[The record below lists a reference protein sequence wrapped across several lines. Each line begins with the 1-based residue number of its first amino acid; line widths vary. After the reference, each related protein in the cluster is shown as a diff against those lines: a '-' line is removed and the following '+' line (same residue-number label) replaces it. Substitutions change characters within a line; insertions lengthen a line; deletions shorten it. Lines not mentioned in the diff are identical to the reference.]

1 MLVKNENEYCWSFDG
16 DAGSPQSSI
25 EEAID
30 DLRAKGKYL
39 LGTSGDAKQDFF
51 KVDLP
56 DGRDIVMVFGTEA
69 TGLTKYKQALLDG
82 MVKLPMDE
90 RKVDFLTLP
99 VVTSAVAYEL
109 YRQFN
114 YLD

>member
-1 MLVKNENEYCWSFDG
+1 MDDG
-16 DAGSPQSSI
+16 FSEVHYGTF
-25 EEAID
+25 EEAIG
-30 DLRAKGKYL
+30 DLHAKGKYL

-51 KVDLP
+51 KVNLP
-56 DGRDIVMVFGTEA
+56 ESRDIVMVFGTEA

>member
-1 MLVKNENEYCWSFDG
+1 
-16 DAGSPQSSI
+16 
-25 EEAID
+25 
-30 DLRAKGKYL
+30 
-39 LGTSGDAKQDFF
+39 
-51 KVDLP
+51 
-56 DGRDIVMVFGTEA
+56 MVFGTEA

-109 YRQFN
+109 YRRFN
-114 YLD
+114 YLG

>member
-1 MLVKNENEYCWSFDG
+1 MDDG
-16 DAGSPQSSI
+16 FSEVHYDTF

-39 LGTSGDAKQDFF
+39 LGTSGDAKRDFF

-56 DGRDIVMVFGTEA
+56 ESRDIVMVFGTEA

-99 VVTSAVAYEL
+99 VATSAVAYEL

>member
-1 MLVKNENEYCWSFDG
+1 MDDG
-16 DAGSPQSSI
+16 FSEIHYDTF

-30 DLRAKGKYL
+30 DLRAKGKHL
-39 LGTSGDAKQDFF
+39 LGTSGDAKRDFF
-51 KVDLP
+51 KVNLP
-56 DGRDIVMVFGTEA
+56 ESRDVVMVFGTEA

-99 VVTSAVAYEL
+99 VATSAVAYEL
-109 YRQFN
+109 YRRFN